1 MICTFFGHRD
11 TPKEIEPIL
20 RSTLVD
26 LIENKGVD
34 RFYVGNNGSFDF
46 MVRKTLINLKQEYE
60 HIDYAV
66 VLPYMPSERK
76 KDEHENYGDTLF
88 PAELANVPPR
98 FAISC
103 RNDWM
108 LGRAELVVAYV
119 RYGTGGAAKFKQLA
133 EKRGTPVINLADM
146 RGL

>member
-46 MVRKTLINLKQEYE
+46 MVRKTLINLKQIYE
-60 HIDYAV
+60 HINYAV
-66 VLPYMPSERK
+66 VLPYMPSEK
-76 KDEHENYGDTLF
+76 PCNEYDDYGDTIF

-98 FAISC
+98 FAVSR

-119 RYGTGGAAKFKQLA
+119 RYGTGGAAKFVERAK
-133 EKRGTPVINLADM
+133 KKGVTVINLAK
-146 RGL
+146 R